1 MNALYTCRVTRVD
14 AATAQ
19 VLNAGNEAKRY
30 VTARMID
37 AFSRHPVCLYVC
49 LSVSLTASLS
59 LCVSLSV
66 CGDGWDDTINT

>member
-1 MNALYTCRVTRVD
+1 MLKWIAYECTIHMPRVD
-14 AATAQ
+14 VATAQ

-49 LSVSLTASLS
+49 LSVCLTASLS
-59 LCVSLSV
+59 LRLSV
-66 CGDGWDDTINT
+66 RVW

>member
-1 MNALYTCRVTRVD
+1 MLKWIAYECTIHMPRVD
-14 AATAQ
+14 VATAQ

-37 AFSRHPVCLYVC
+37 AFSRHPC
-49 LSVSLTASLS
+49 LSDCVSLSASLS
-59 LCVSLSV
+59 LSLYV